1 MGLGTVSLGQTEQIE
16 RNRTAVFSQTDTTDN
31 QSEEPRL
38 HRHFLFFFFSFF
50 FSCHS
55 PLLLRLPN
63 GRGIAGIFLST
74 KPAYMLC
81 TAGNFPGLKS
91 PQIALFTWLSP
102 VMSMI
107 VSFCAVLFPM
117 RCLG

>member
-1 MGLGTVSLGQTEQIE
+1 M
-16 RNRTAVFSQTDTTDN
+16 AVFSQTDTTDN

-38 HRHFLFFFFSFF
+38 HRHFLFFFFF

-55 PLLLRLPN
+55 PLLPRLPN

-81 TAGNFPGLKS
+81 TAGNFSGLKS